1 MKRPR
6 IHPLGLS
13 ERHRS
18 QQHARPIVTEAAL
31 RESRGL
37 IIAAPHL
44 VFVSLLRSRP
54 QFIGRRSYGGPAI
67 MIMHLANLGVGI
79 PGMEAM
85 GGQPGITETEAAW
98 FALSLRALPPR
109 GARSKTRRPPAA
121 KREAEGDCRQSR
133 RFSRSCS
140 PATG

>member
-1 MKRPR
+1 MKKPR

-85 GGQPGITETEAAW
+85 GGQPGITETEAKQ
-98 FALSLRALPPR
+98 LGSPY
-109 GARSKTRRPPAA
+109 RSGRSRCIGSRSRTRRPPAA
-121 KREAEGDCRQSR
+121 KRRRRGIAVNPEGSVD
-133 RFSRSCS
+133 
-140 PATG
+140 PAH